1 MIQWMVTYMIVV
13 VRTMGADHPRSGLA
27 KTRAMVFCLTLVA
40 VINQTAHPL
49 WPGRLSVY
57 LCQGLP
63 RLIEAVIPSLTQ
75 PSEADHL
82 YHSRPRMHHNLWF
95 IKNEKNRCFFFFW
108 RACTKCLDS
117 NGGPSN
123 SHTLTTPNTLISVSD
138 DIPGG
143 LGCIHNP
150 PERWP
155 NLSCVL
161 SGENSFEK
169 KSRTKLSTESGEAT
183 LKVRQEAF
191 FQVHFDFQYLFD
203 ENQVLIKNAKRED
216 QSLFADLFHFRY
228 DLLD

>member
-1 MIQWMVTYMIVV
+1 MQNID
-13 VRTMGADHPRSGLA
+13 G
-27 KTRAMVFCLTLVA
+27 
-40 VINQTAHPL
+40 
-49 WPGRLSVY
+49 
-57 LCQGLP
+57 
-63 RLIEAVIPSLTQ
+63 
-75 PSEADHL
+75 
-82 YHSRPRMHHNLWF
+82 
-95 IKNEKNRCFFFFW
+95 FFFS
-108 RACTKCLDS
+108 RRTCTKCLDS

-150 PERWP
+150 PDRWP

-191 FQVHFDFQYLFD
+191 FQGHFDFQYLFD
-203 ENQVLIKNAKRED
+203 EDQILTKKLQNAKKED
-216 QSLFADLFHFRY
+216 QSLFADLLHFRY
-228 DLLD
+228 NLLD